1 MYYPIIF
8 GDSCQTLGAT
18 QDDDLLCCVLQVIY
32 TLLMPSQYN
41 LTEETVLF
49 TKAFIESGG
58 VMLVLKA
65 LTQNDFMS
73 GADNKSKR

>member
-1 MYYPIIF
+1 
-8 GDSCQTLGAT
+8 
-18 QDDDLLCCVLQVIY
+18 
-32 TLLMPSQYN
+32 MPSQFTV
-41 LTEETVLF
+41 TEDTILF

-58 VMLVLKA
+58 VMFVLKA

>member
-1 MYYPIIF
+1 
-8 GDSCQTLGAT
+8 
-18 QDDDLLCCVLQVIY
+18 
-32 TLLMPSQYN
+32 MPSQYN